1 MSSINVVN
9 SASPNLLKTTK
20 PAQIKKAVLIAIS
33 ILMAL
38 GMILSYSL
46 GAPWLLI
53 VGFFFLSLSPL
64 FPLGKSVDDQRSRIL
79 EEHPPQQII

>member
-1 MSSINVVN
+1 MNAINSVD
-9 SASPNLLKTTK
+9 SANANLLKSAQ
-20 PAQIKKAVLIAIS
+20 PAQIKKALLIAIS

-64 FPLGKSVDDQRSRIL
+64 FPLGKSVDDQRPRIL
-79 EEHPPQQII
+79 EDLPPQKIN